1 MGRKSTAIAVAL
13 LAVTAAP
20 PMLTPAPALAQ
31 ARPAALTNG
40 EWEGEQSRNRVTIQN
55 RAEGIWVSPVTQHA
69 GQTEN
74 GFLYRSSSDGT
85 YQFRFP
91 DGNVSVVTVLGPD
104 RLRLRNPDGWTDDF
118 RLIRRF

>member
-1 MGRKSTAIAVAL
+1 MGRKSTAIALVL
-13 LAVTAAP
+13 LAITAWP
-20 PMLTPAPALAQ
+20 PMLAPTSALAQ
-31 ARPAALTNG
+31 TRAALTNG

-74 GFLYRSSSDGT
+74 GFLYWSSSDGT